1 MYKTALSSAHSLAR
15 TGEHVKNYWPQ
26 LLVLAGQPH
35 ARPALVDLGHLITK
49 AGSLMIVAD
58 IEQEKLSYKARGAR
72 ARSNDEWLRG
82 RKIRAFSASAHGF
95 GFELGA
101 RALIQCT
108 GLGRLAP
115 NVMLMGYKADWATAP
130 ATELNRLAVAIIRV
144 AGGLD
149 YGPVTAED
157 APPAGGLTAT
167 SSGSGDLRVR
177 RGPNVIMHADSDLDI
192 RSPDSQPS
200 SKHNLTS
207 E

>member
-1 MYKTALSSAHSLAR
+1 MYFTQWFLLISTA
-15 TGEHVKNYWPQ
+15 
-26 LLVLAGQPH
+26 
-35 ARPALVDLGHLITK
+35 
-49 AGSLMIVAD
+49 
-58 IEQEKLSYKARGAR
+58 
-72 ARSNDEWLRG
+72 
-82 RKIRAFSASAHGF
+82 
-95 GFELGA
+95 FE
-101 RALIQCT
+101 
-108 GLGRLAP
+108 
-115 NVMLMGYKADWATAP
+115 
-130 ATELNRLAVAIIRV
+130 NRLAVAIIRV